1 MIESIILGAIQGIF
15 EWLPVSSE
23 GILVLVQTQFFGT
36 TSLTEAIRM
45 ALFLHLG
52 TFLAAFIYFFDEVEH
67 LIKGLFHYKT
77 ISPKRRAVLNFYII
91 ATLISGVVGLILK
104 AVLIELEEVFLVT
117 ADIIV
122 LAIALLLFITAY
134 LQLRKKTMTFREE
147 TEVNTADAVLVG
159 AVQGLSALPG
169 VSRSGSTTSVLLLQ
183 RFHEMDALK
192 LSFIL
197 SLPIVLGGNIV
208 FNLSS
213 FFFSV
218 EALLAF
224 LTSFVFGWLTIDVFL
239 KIARKV
245 NFGWF
250 VAGFAVL
257 LIASIFI

>member
-1 MIESIILGAIQGIF
+1 MVESIILGAVQGIF

-23 GILVLVQTQFFGT
+23 GMLVLAQTQIFGT
-36 TSLTEAIRM
+36 VSLTEAIRM

-67 LIKGLFHYKT
+67 LVKGLFRYKK
-77 ISPKRRAVLNFYII
+77 ISQERRSVLNFYII
-91 ATLISGVVGLILK
+91 ATLVSGVVGLILK
-104 AVLIELEEVFLVT
+104 GVLIELEQVFAVT

-122 LAIALLLFITAY
+122 LAIAILLFVTAY

-147 TEVNTADAVLVG
+147 TEVNTADAVVVG

-183 RFHEMDALK
+183 RFHEVDALK

-213 FFFSV
+213 FFLSA
-218 EALLAF
+218 EALVAF
-224 LTSFVFGWLTIDVFL
+224 LTSFIFGWITIDMFL
-239 KIARKV
+239 KIARKI

-250 VAGFAVL
+250 VLGFAVL
-257 LIASIFI
+257 LIASLFI

>member
-23 GILVLVQTQFFGT
+23 GMLVLVQTQFFGT
-36 TSLTEAIRM
+36 ESLTEAIRM

-52 TFLAAFIYFFDEVEH
+52 TFLAALIYFFDEVEH
-67 LIKGLFHYKT
+67 LIKGLFRYKT
-77 ISPKRRAVLNFYII
+77 ISPSRRAVLNFYMI
-91 ATLISGVVGLILK
+91 ATVISGVVGLILK

-122 LAIALLLFITAY
+122 LAIALLLFVTAY

-257 LIASIFI
+257 LILSVFI

>member
-67 LIKGLFHYKT
+67 LVRGLFAYKT

-104 AVLIELEEVFLVT
+104 AVLVELEEVFLVT

-183 RFHEMDALK
+183 RFHEIDALK

-213 FFFSV
+213 FFFSI
-218 EALLAF
+218 EALVAF
-224 LTSFVFGWLTIDVFL
+224 LTSFLFGWITIDMFL
-239 KIARKV
+239 KVARKV

>member
-1 MIESIILGAIQGIF
+1 MVESIILGAIQGIF

-23 GILVLVQTQFFGT
+23 GMLVLAQTQLFGT
-36 TSLTEAIRM
+36 ASLTEAIRM

-67 LIKGLFHYKT
+67 LVKGLFKYRS
-77 ISPKRRAVLNFYII
+77 ISQERRNVLNFYII
-91 ATLISGVVGLILK
+91 ATIISGVVGLILK
-104 AVLIELEEVFLVT
+104 AVLIELEQVFAVT

-122 LAIALLLFITAY
+122 LAIALLLFVTAY

-147 TEVNTADAVLVG
+147 TEVNTADAVVVG

-183 RFHEMDALK
+183 RFHEVDALK

-218 EALLAF
+218 EALAAF
-224 LTSFVFGWLTIDVFL
+224 LTSFIFGWITIDMFL

-250 VAGFAVL
+250 VLGFAVL
-257 LIASIFI
+257 LIASLFI

>member
-1 MIESIILGAIQGIF
+1 MIESIILGVVQGVF

-23 GILVLVQTQFFGT
+23 GLLVLIQTQFFGGAG
-36 TSLTEAIRM
+36 LTEAIRI

-67 LIKGLFHYKT
+67 LIRGLFNYKK
-77 ISPKRRAVLNFYII
+77 INKERRAVLNFYII

-104 AVLIELEEVFLVT
+104 GVLIELEQVFTVS

-122 LAIALLLFITAY
+122 IAVAALLFVTAY

-147 TEVNTADAVLVG
+147 SEVNTADAIVTG

-169 VSRSGSTTSVLLLQ
+169 VSRSGSTTSILLIQ
-183 RFHEMDALK
+183 RFHEVDALK
-192 LSFIL
+192 LSFVL
-197 SLPIVLGGNIV
+197 SLPIVLAGNIV
-208 FNLSS
+208 FNLNS

-218 EALLAF
+218 ESLVAFLCSFIFGWITIDALLK
-224 LTSFVFGWLTIDVFL
+224 L
-239 KIARKV
+239 ARKM

-250 VAGFAVL
+250 VLIFAVL
-257 LIASIFI
+257 LLASLFI